1 MAVRP
6 TLRRALAVVTGTTL
20 ALGASPMLGTA
31 LAAAPVAGA
40 LSPADGSTVQPPAT
54 VSICYA
60 GTIAVTST
68 IVVTGETPKA
78 GTTSIGDCATGGSDN
93 KLIFTPASAFADGEY
108 SVTAVAGDPALPI
121 TTTQTEWSFTVDGT
135 DPAVPNT
142 LTITNPVGP
151 SNQTNVTV
159 SGKTS
164 ASTPVSVSIANSPTP
179 GATATGN
186 GVSNGT
192 GDFTISGIDATALAE
207 GALLATVTATDSAGN
222 DSSATIASVK
232 DTTAPVRTS
241 TVPADGGTSQTTST
255 VAVTFNEAL
264 DATSTILVKNGV
276 GGTMAGTKSFSNGDK
291 TITYTTTSPMTPA
304 GNTFTITT
312 NAKDVVGNTETSS
325 TTFTIDETDPAAPTV
340 DLTDPINDANKAAA
354 VVSGVAEPGSTVDV
368 SVDDATPG
376 SPVTASGTADLTSGA
391 YSINVDLTSLADGAV
406 VATATATDAAG
417 NEGPEGTSDASTK
430 DTVAPGAPTV
440 SMTDPVNNGN
450 KTTVTVS
457 GIAENGSAVSI
468 SVDDTTA
475 APPVTTTATADA
487 VDGTYTKNV
496 DLSSLA
502 DGVVTA
508 TVTAAD
514 AAGNVSPAGT
524 DTATKDT
531 GVPTA
536 PTLSVPDVN
545 DANKAAV
552 TASGTAEPGSTVLV
566 TIEDADTV
574 LDETTT
580 AHATTGAYSVP
591 FDVSS
596 LDDGTLTATAKS
608 TDASGNES
616 PVTSIP
622 VEKDTAAP
630 GAPTVTMPAYVNDA
644 TKAAIE
650 ISGTAEEG
658 STIDITVS
666 DTDGGTANVTS
677 SVVTAPNGSWTKTLD
692 LSSLTDGTLTA
703 SATATDVA
711 GNASSAGTDTAT
723 KDVVKP
729 SAPTVTLSEPID
741 STNGATSTA
750 SGSAE
755 NGSTVDVSVND
766 TDAATAPVTG
776 SDVSDGSYS
785 VPLDLSSLSDGTLT
799 ATATATDA
807 AGNVSTSGTDTAPK
821 DTVVLDVVSA
831 SPAHNSTVQP
841 PSSVSMTMNEPM
853 STSLSTITLTDSTN
867 SQLAGATTF
876 TNGNKTIVFTP
887 VDTLSDAGSPYTVM
901 VSAKDTD
908 GTDSLA
914 AGAVFTVD
922 GTPPAAPSVSIPEV
936 VNAANVA
943 AVTVSGVAEPGSS
956 VLVSVDDATAG
967 SPVTDTETAHATT
980 GAYSTTLDLTS
991 LADGALTA
999 TAVAT
1004 DGVGNASS
1012 AGTDTATKDAAVPA
1026 APSVS
1031 IPEVV
1036 NAANVAAVTVSGVAE
1051 PGSSVLISVDDATAG
1066 SPVTDTET
1074 AHATTGAYSTT
1085 LDLTSLA
1092 DGALTATAVAT
1103 DGAGN
1108 ASSAGSDSAT
1118 KDATVPGAPSV
1129 SLSDPV
1135 NAANTTTVTVSGV
1148 AEPGSTV
1155 NISLDDATA
1164 GDPLTDSTTANGLG
1178 EYSESFDVTTLADGV
1193 LTATVTATDA
1203 AGNTSPAGTDTATKD
1218 SSIPDK
1224 PTLDTPAEVTRL
1236 TVAAAPFSGTAE
1248 EGTTVDISI
1257 DDSDAG
1263 TPAVTGS
1270 DVADADDEWSVT
1282 LNLSSLDDG
1291 MLTITI
1297 TATDAVGNTS
1307 ATTTDAVAKNVTRAF
1322 TVGVSPTPV
1331 SGAAQTFTVTANQTY
1346 SEASE
1351 TDTTYTGTPV
1361 LSSLDTHFT
1370 AGTCAP
1376 AVAGVSEC
1384 TGTVFGDLGAF
1395 SLKAEEGTGDDLVT
1409 GSEPVTVQ
1417 PTGLVFSVAPQATAV
1432 PGEAIEFTVVPTVG
1446 VTGAVI
1452 TGYDAVQTLVT
1463 GGGGGSTPVNGSV
1476 LTCPATCATSV
1487 SFDSRGPKTIKVTD
1501 NGTPSLS
1508 TPTATVNIPY
1518 GTVLT
1523 LTRSALQVNS
1533 GSYVTLSGKLTNST
1547 LVTGVAGR
1555 TVKIYRRTAPN
1566 TVYKYYT
1573 SVTTKADGSWVKR
1586 LSLVRNT
1593 GYQARFSGDDTHL
1606 PSLSTRRLVKAAQVV
1621 SAAWSKTGRTVKV
1634 SGRVAPNAAGR
1645 TIYLQY
1651 RKADGTWG
1659 SAGASATVSATGA
1672 YAISRTFA
1680 AGTYVL
1686 RTAIAATS
1694 VNAAGYSSR
1703 YSVTL

>member
-6 TLRRALAVVTGTTL
+6 TLRRVLAVATGTTL

-31 LAAAPVAGA
+31 LAAAPVAGVR
-40 LSPADGSTVQPPAT
+40 SPADGATVQPPAT

-60 GTIAVTST
+60 GTIAMTST
-68 IVVTGETPKA
+68 IVVTGATPKA
-78 GTTSIGDCATGGSDN
+78 GTTSVGNCATGGTNN
-93 KLIFTPASAFADGEY
+93 KLTFTPTSAFADGEY

-121 TTTQTEWSFTVDGT
+121 TTTQTEWTFTVDGT
-135 DPAVPNT
+135 DPATPNT

-159 SGKTS
+159 TGKTS

-179 GATATGN
+179 AATATGN
-186 GVSNGT
+186 GVSNGS
-192 GDFTISGIDATALAE
+192 GDFTISGIDATALGE
-207 GALLATVTATDSAGN
+207 GGLLATVTATDAAGN
-222 DSSATIASVK
+222 DAAATIASVK
-232 DTTAPVRTS
+232 DTTAPARTS
-241 TVPADGGTSQTTST
+241 TVPANGGTSQTTST
-255 VAVTFNEAL
+255 VAVTFGEAL
-264 DATSTILVKNGV
+264 DTATSTLVVKNGI
-276 GGTMAGTKSFSNGDK
+276 GGTLAGATAFSNGDK
-291 TITYTTTSPMTPA
+291 TMTFTSSSPMTPA
-304 GNTFTITT
+304 GGTYTATT
-312 NAKDVVGNTETSS
+312 VAKDVVGNSS
-325 TTFTIDETDPAAPTV
+325 TTASTFTIDETDPAAPSV

-354 VVSGVAEPGSTVDV
+354 AVSGVAEPGSTVDV

-376 SPVTASGTADLTSGA
+376 SPVTGSGPAHATTGA
-391 YSINVDLTSLADGAV
+391 YSITVDLTSLADGPV
-406 VATATATDAAG
+406 VATATASDPAG
-417 NEGPEGTSDASTK
+417 NESPEGTSDASTK
-430 DTVAPGAPTV
+430 DVVAPGAPTV
-440 SMTDPVNNGN
+440 AMTDPVNNGN

-457 GIAENGSAVSI
+457 GVAEPGSAVAI
-468 SVDDTTA
+468 SVDDSGAAAPVTA
-475 APPVTTTATADA
+475 ATNA
-487 VDGTYTKNV
+487 DGTTGEYTANV
-496 DLSSLA
+496 DLSTLA

-531 GVPTA
+531 GLPA
-536 PTLSVPDVN
+536 EPTLNVPIVN

-552 TASGTAEPGSTVLV
+552 TASGNAEPGSTVLV

-591 FDVSS
+591 FDVTS

-608 TDASGNES
+608 TDGVGNDS
-616 PVTSIP
+616 PVESIQ
-622 VEKDTAAP
+622 VAKDTGVPSAP
-630 GAPTVTMPAYVNDA
+630 AVTMPAFVNDA
-644 TKAAIE
+644 TKGAIE
-650 ISGTAEEG
+650 ISGTAEAG
-658 STIDITVS
+658 STVNISVS
-666 DTDGGTANVTS
+666 DTDGGTPHVTS

-703 SATATDVA
+703 SATATDTA
-711 GNASSAGTDTAT
+711 GNVSPAGTDTAT

-729 SAPTVTLSEPID
+729 AAPAVTLTDPI
-741 STNGATSTA
+741 TPANAATSTV

-755 NGSTVDVSVND
+755 DGSTVDVSVDD
-766 TDAATAPVTG
+766 TDAGTAPVTG
-776 SDVSDGSYS
+776 SDASDGTYS
-785 VPLDLSSLSDGTLT
+785 VPVDLSSLSDGTLT
-799 ATATATDA
+799 ATATATDP
-807 AGNVSTSGTDTAPK
+807 AGNVSTSGTDTAAK
-821 DTVVLDVVSA
+821 DTVALDVVSA
-831 SPAHNSTVQP
+831 SPAHGSTVQP
-841 PSSVSMTMNEPM
+841 PATVSMTTNEPM
-853 STSLSTITLTDSTN
+853 STSLSTITLTDSTS

-887 VDTLSDAGSPYTVM
+887 VDTLPDAGSPYTVN
-901 VSAKDTD
+901 VSAKDAD
-908 GTDSLA
+908 GTDSLT
-914 AGAVFTVD
+914 AGSVFTVD
-922 GTPPAAPSVSIPEV
+922 GTPPATPTVSIPEV
-936 VNAANVA
+936 VNAANVT

-999 TAVAT
+999 SAVAT

-1012 AGTDTATKDAAVPA
+1012 AGTDTATKDAAVPGT
-1026 APSVS
+1026 PTVS

-1051 PGSSVLISVDDATAG
+1051 PGSSVLVSVDDATPG

-1092 DGALTATAVAT
+1092 DGALTASAVAT

-1108 ASSAGSDSAT
+1108 ASSAGTDTAT
-1118 KDATVPGAPSV
+1118 KDASVPGAPSV
-1129 SLSDPV
+1129 NLSDPV

-1155 NISLDDATA
+1155 NISIDDATA
-1164 GDPLTDSTTANGLG
+1164 GSPLTDTTTAHVTTGD
-1178 EYSESFDVTTLADGV
+1178 YSESFDVTTLADGV

-1218 SSIPDK
+1218 SSIPDA
-1224 PTLDTPAEVTRL
+1224 PTLDTPAAVTRL
-1236 TVAAAPFSGTAE
+1236 TETAAPFSGSAE
-1248 EGTTVDISI
+1248 EGTTVDISV
-1257 DDSDAG
+1257 DDDDAG

-1270 DVADADDEWSVT
+1270 DVANSDDVWSLT
-1282 LNLSSLDDG
+1282 LDLSSLDDG
-1291 MLTITI
+1291 TLSISI

-1307 ATTTDAVAKNVTRAF
+1307 ATTTGSVLKDVTRAF
-1322 TVGVSPTPV
+1322 TIGVSQAPV

-1346 SEASE
+1346 SEASD

-1395 SLKAEEGTGDDLVT
+1395 ALKAEEGTGDDLVT
-1409 GSEPVTVQ
+1409 GSKQVTVQ
-1417 PTGLVFSVAPQATAV
+1417 PTGLVFSVAPQATADL
-1432 PGEAIEFTVVPTVG
+1432 GEDIEFTVVPTAG

-1452 TGYDAVQTLVT
+1452 TGYDAVRTLVT
-1463 GGGGGSTPVNGSV
+1463 TGGSTPFSGSV
-1476 LTCPATCATSV
+1476 LTCPAVCATSV

-1501 NGTPSLS
+1501 NGTPALS

-1523 LTRSALQVNS
+1523 LTRSALQVSS
-1533 GSYVTLSGKLTNST
+1533 GGSVTLSGTLTNSS
-1547 LVTGVAGR
+1547 LLTGVAGR

-1573 SVTTKADGSWVKR
+1573 SVTTKADGTWVKR

-1593 GYQARFSGDDTHL
+1593 GYQARFSGDETHL
-1606 PSLSTRRLVKAAQVV
+1606 PSLSTRRLVKAAQVI
-1621 SAAWSKTGRTVKV
+1621 SAAWSKSGRTVKV
-1634 SGRVAPNAAGR
+1634 SGRVSPNAAGR
-1645 TIYLQY
+1645 TVYLQY

-1680 AGTYVL
+1680 SGRYVL

-1694 VNAAGYSSR
+1694 VNAAGYS
-1703 YSVTL
+1703 TLFTL

>member
-6 TLRRALAVVTGTTL
+6 TLRRVLAVATGTTL
-20 ALGASPMLGTA
+20 ALGASPFLGTA
-31 LAAAPVAGA
+31 LAAAPVAGVR
-40 LSPADGSTVQPPAT
+40 SPADGATVQPPAT

-60 GTIAVTST
+60 GTIAATST
-68 IVVTGETPKA
+68 IVVTGTTPKA
-78 GTTSIGDCATGGSDN
+78 GTTSIGNCATGGTGN
-93 KLIFTPASAFADGEY
+93 KLTFTPTSAFADGAY
-108 SVTAVAGDPALPI
+108 DVTAVAGDPALPI
-121 TTTQTEWSFTVDGT
+121 STTQTEWSFTVDGT
-135 DPAVPNT
+135 DPATPNA

-151 SNQTNVTV
+151 ANQTNVTV

-179 GATATGN
+179 GATATGS
-186 GVSNGT
+186 GVSNGS

-207 GALLATVTATDSAGN
+207 GALLATVTATDAAGN
-222 DSSATIASVK
+222 DASATIASVK
-232 DTTAPVRTS
+232 DTTAPARTS
-241 TVPADGGTSQTTST
+241 TVPANGGTTQTTST
-255 VAVTFNEAL
+255 VAVTFDEAL
-264 DATSTILVKNGV
+264 DTATSTLVVKNGP
-276 GGTMAGTKSFSNGDK
+276 GGTLAGTKAFSNGDK
-291 TITYTTTSPMTPA
+291 TVTFTSSSPMTPA
-304 GNTFTITT
+304 GGTYTVTTVAKDAVGNSATTASTFT
-312 NAKDVVGNTETSS
+312 V
-325 TTFTIDETDPAAPTV
+325 DETDPAAPTV
-340 DLTDPINDANKAAA
+340 FLTDPVNNANKAAA

-376 SPVTASGTADLTSGA
+376 SPVTGTGPAHATTGA
-391 YSINVDLTSLADGAV
+391 YSVTLNLTSLADGPV
-406 VATATATDAAG
+406 VATATASDAAG
-417 NEGPEGTSDASTK
+417 NESPEAVSAASTK

-440 SMTDPVNNGN
+440 TMTDPVNDGN
-450 KTTVTVS
+450 KTTVNVS
-457 GIAENGSAVSI
+457 GVAALGSAIAI
-468 SVDDTTA
+468 SVDDAT
-475 APPVTTTATADA
+475 PGSPVTTTTTADPVLGIYSA
-487 VDGTYTKNV
+487 NV
-496 DLSSLA
+496 DLSPLA

-514 AAGNVSPAGT
+514 GAGNVSAPGT

-531 GVPTA
+531 GAPAEPTLNVPT
-536 PTLSVPDVN
+536 VN
-545 DANKAAV
+545 NANKAAV
-552 TASGTAEPGSTVLV
+552 TASGVAEPGSTVLV

-591 FDVSS
+591 FDVTA

-616 PVTSIP
+616 PVESIP
-622 VEKDTAAP
+622 VTKDTGVPTAP
-630 GAPTVTMPAYVNDA
+630 AVTMPSYVNDA

-658 STIDITVS
+658 STVSITVS
-666 DTDGGTANVTS
+666 DTDGATPHVTS
-677 SVVTAPNGSWTKTLD
+677 SVVTAPNGTWTKTLS

-703 SATATDVA
+703 SATATDAA
-711 GNASSAGTDTAT
+711 GNVSPAGTDTAV

-729 SAPTVTLSEPID
+729 AAPGVTLTDPIGPGNAATATV
-741 STNGATSTA
+741 SGA
-750 SGSAE
+750 AE

-766 TDAATAPVTG
+766 TDAGTAPVTG
-776 SDVSDGSYS
+776 SDASDGSYS
-785 VPLDLSSLSDGTLT
+785 VPVDVSSLSDGTLT

-807 AGNVSTSGTDTAPK
+807 AGNVSTSGTDTAAK
-821 DTVVLDVVSA
+821 DTTALDVVST

-841 PSSVSMTMNEPM
+841 PATVSMTMNEPM
-853 STSLSTITLTDSTN
+853 NTSLSTITLTDSTN

-876 TNGNKTIVFTP
+876 TNGDKTIVFTP
-887 VDTLSDAGSPYTVM
+887 VDTLPDAGSPYTM
-901 VSAKDTD
+901 LVSAKDTD
-908 GTDSLA
+908 GSDALA

-922 GTPPAAPSVSIPEV
+922 GTPPGAPSVSIPEAVNAANQAAVTVSGVAEPGSSVLVSVDDATAGSPVTDTVTAHATTGAYSTSLDLMSLADGALTATAVATDGVGNSSAAGTDTATKDAAVPATPSVSIPEV

-956 VLVSVDDATAG
+956 VLVSVDDATPG
-967 SPVTDTETAHATT
+967 SPVTDTVTAHATT
-980 GAYSTTLDLTS
+980 GAYSTSLDLTS

-1004 DGVGNASS
+1004 DAAGNASP
-1012 AGTDTATKDAAVPA
+1012 AGTDTATKDA
-1026 APSVS
+1026 
-1031 IPEVV
+1031 
-1036 NAANVAAVTVSGVAE
+1036 
-1051 PGSSVLISVDDATAG
+1051 
-1066 SPVTDTET
+1066 
-1074 AHATTGAYSTT
+1074 
-1085 LDLTSLA
+1085 
-1092 DGALTATAVAT
+1092 
-1103 DGAGN
+1103 
-1108 ASSAGSDSAT
+1108 
-1118 KDATVPGAPSV
+1118 TVPGTPTV
-1129 SLSDPV
+1129 NLSDPV
-1135 NAANTTTVTVSGV
+1135 NAANTTTTTVSGV

-1155 NISLDDATA
+1155 DVSLDDATA
-1164 GDPLTDSTTANGLG
+1164 GDPLTGSTTADGTTG
-1178 EYSESFDVTTLADGV
+1178 EYTTSFDVTSLADGV

-1218 SSIPDK
+1218 SSIPDA

-1236 TVAAAPFSGTAE
+1236 TKTAAPFSGTSE
-1248 EGTTVDISI
+1248 EGTTVNVIV

-1270 DVADADDEWSVT
+1270 DVADSDDEWSVT
-1282 LNLSSLDDG
+1282 LDLSSLDDG
-1291 MLTITI
+1291 MLTVTI

-1322 TVGVSPTPV
+1322 TLGVSTTPV
-1331 SGAAQTFTVTANQTY
+1331 SGATQAFQVTAHQTY
-1346 SEASE
+1346 APGSA

-1395 SLKAEEGTGDDLVT
+1395 ALKAEEGTGDDVVS
-1409 GSEPVTVQ
+1409 GSQPVTVQ
-1417 PTGLVFSVAPQATAV
+1417 PTGLVFSVAPQATAALD
-1432 PGEAIEFTVVPTVG
+1432 ETIEFTVVPTVG
-1446 VTGAVI
+1446 VAGAVI
-1452 TGYDAVQTLVT
+1452 TGYNAVQTLVT
-1463 GGGGGSTPVNGSV
+1463 TGGSIPSSGTV
-1476 LTCPATCATSV
+1476 LTCPAECATSV
-1487 SFDSRGPKTIKVTD
+1487 SFDSRGTKTIKVTD

-1508 TPTATVNIPY
+1508 TPTATVTIPY
-1518 GTVLT
+1518 GTVIT
-1523 LTRSALQVNS
+1523 LTRSALQVPS
-1533 GSYVTLSGKLTNST
+1533 GGSVTLSGKLTNST
-1547 LVTGVAGR
+1547 LLTGVAGK

-1573 SVTTKADGSWVKR
+1573 SVTTKADGTWVKR

-1593 GYQARFSGDDTHL
+1593 GYQARYSGDSTYL

-1621 SAAWSKTGRTVKV
+1621 SSTWSSSGRTVQV
-1634 SGRVAPNAAGR
+1634 SGRVKPNAAGR

-1659 SAGASATVSATGA
+1659 YAGASATVSATGA

-1680 AGTYVL
+1680 TGKYVL

-1694 VNAAGYSSR
+1694 VNAAGYSAL
-1703 YSVTL
+1703 YTVTL